1 MTGLPGLS
9 TIQKLRYFLAGVF
22 PALSNSGGAV
32 FARWLQRYPTIA
44 GLSDRARTSAVG
56 VSVRRLASTFV
67 LGSYAPEDVDWA
79 KLPNDAAP
87 VLRVAIVAAA
97 VLCLT
102 VPLTVS
108 WTWPALSAQTIT
120 GEAGPPVAGWSV
132 VLWLVALSLAWSCL
146 LVGTAAANRLVF
158 LPSVA
163 MFLYFSAAMVAALPK
178 SWWSLLAPAQAAL
191 AVVYSGT
198 RLDRLRWGA
207 VRELAV
213 AIVAGALIAAL
224 AMVVIPTAPWYRG
237 RLVGAALALGAPL
250 GIGLTWIA
258 RRLRRRQAMTASAL
272 RSDIVVALMVC
283 AHLLLLTS
291 LAVRGGL
298 TIPAGGIQALSIQ
311 MTAYLWPLYFFVGA
325 GVVFKVLRRTNTVQ
339 SVAQTLLPSPLFVS
353 LTFAVLVAATLVPW
367 VEPILL
373 TPAGPWPTWLS
384 GAASGVYRATSWLWA
399 SQLMR
404 YTMDTMKW
412 VLLAS
417 LIVAVWTLLRRRL
430 TSSTMAGIFFVAA
443 VVGFGVF
450 EYHFQLNGFG
460 RSPRNTALSLLIF
473 SALVLWL
480 VHKTV
485 LKHVFSSS
493 RWWPQTA
500 RVALYAA
507 VLMFVLLPIHA
518 RVALHDGAVSSEIF
532 LYLFMGVI
540 NFGVPYYLYLFASR
554 RFAQLPLSP
563 SAALGLFCLGGLLA
577 VPLIVAD
584 KSVVAGSLSAAWSA
598 ANAQAQGI
606 LAGQLLL
613 QDRGVFP
620 AAWIVTRGVLAIGG
634 VLAIAWVVR
643 QRVRDNALAPAAV
656 AGAVIAVAA
665 GVACFSN
672 RGIELPL
679 LPQRVVYF
687 IAPLGSSSIVDAA
700 LVARQLSF
708 LLPAF
713 LVALLFTGSRSR
725 AVRIAAVAGAIALH
739 VLINLIWPSREA
751 WLRSS
756 GAMFSVAGAALV
768 MLSFLA
774 AALCRRLDQVLLR
787 RSDDSDGPVIERGS
801 LFTWAELRVAGA
813 VLLIVFAAIGSYS
826 AYAQRLA
833 VQRIPGSTVEL
844 RVPAPW
850 SAAEADVGW
859 AVFSRASWTDTR
871 PLLRAELRSYAPDSA
886 RALLRDVALEA
897 AQRLANF
904 EAKGLETL
912 EQYYPGALAIDYR
925 YFQSAGDEN
934 TSASGTIALAP
945 MPNGKALVLT
955 VVHAA
960 SEPERRWDV
969 LRVLQELPR

>member
-32 FARWLQRYPTIA
+32 FARWLQRYPRIA
-44 GLSDRARTSAVG
+44 DLSDRARTSAVG
-56 VSVRRLASTFV
+56 VSVRRLTSTFV
-67 LGSYAPEDVDWA
+67 LGSYAAEDMDWA
-79 KLPNDAAP
+79 KLPNEAAP
-87 VLRVAIVAAA
+87 VLRIAIVAAA

-102 VPLTVS
+102 VPLTVL
-108 WTWPALSAQTIT
+108 WIWPALSAQAIT
-120 GEAGPPVAGWSV
+120 GAAEPPVAGWSV

-146 LVGTAAANRLVF
+146 LLGTAAANRIVF

-163 MFLYFSAAMVAALPK
+163 MFLYFSAVMVAALPK

-198 RLDRLRWGA
+198 RLGRLRWA
-207 VRELAV
+207 ALREV
-213 AIVAGALIAAL
+213 ATAIAAGALIAAL
-224 AMVVIPTAPWYRG
+224 AIVVIPTAPWYRG
-237 RLVGAALALGAPL
+237 RLVSAALSFGAPL
-250 GIGLTWIA
+250 GLGLTWIA
-258 RRLRRRQAMTASAL
+258 RRLRQRQSAPAPAL
-272 RSDIVVALMVC
+272 RSDVVVAVTVC
-283 AHLLLLTS
+283 THLLLLAS

-298 TIPAGGIQALSIQ
+298 TIPAGGIRTLSIQ
-311 MTAYLWPLYFFVGA
+311 MTGYLWPLYLFVGA
-325 GVVFKVLRRTNTVQ
+325 GVVFKVLRRTHTVQ

-367 VEPILL
+367 VEPVLL
-373 TPAGPWPTWLS
+373 TPAGPWPAALS

-404 YTMDTMKW
+404 YTMATMKW

-417 LIVAVWTLLRRRL
+417 LIVAAWMLVRRRL
-430 TSSTMAGIFFVAA
+430 TSSTMAGILFIVA

-460 RSPRNTALSLLIF
+460 RSPRNSALSLLIF

-493 RWWPQTA
+493 RWWPQAA

-507 VLMFVLLPIHA
+507 LLMFVLLPIHA
-518 RVALHDGAVSSEIF
+518 RVAMHDRAVSNEIF
-532 LYLFMGVI
+532 LYLFTGVI
-540 NFGVPYYLYLFASR
+540 NFGVPYYLYLFATR
-554 RFAQLPLSP
+554 RFAQMPLSP
-563 SAALGLFCLGGLLA
+563 SSALGLFCLGGVLA
-577 VPLIVAD
+577 VPLIIAD
-584 KSVVAGSLSAAWSA
+584 KSVLAGSVSAAWSA
-598 ANAQAQGI
+598 AHAQAQGV
-606 LAGQLLL
+606 LAGQPVL
-613 QDRGVFP
+613 QDRGFFP
-620 AAWIVTRGVLAIGG
+620 AAWIVIRGVLAIGG
-634 VLAIAWVVR
+634 VLLVAWVVQ

-656 AGAVIAVAA
+656 ACAVIAVAA

-672 RGIELPL
+672 RGVELPL

-687 IAPLGSSSIVDAA
+687 IAPLGSSSIVDAS

-708 LLPAF
+708 LLPA
-713 LVALLFTGSRSR
+713 LLLALAFTGSRGR
-725 AVRIAAVAGAIALH
+725 TLRIAGVAGAITLH
-739 VLINLIWPSREA
+739 VFINLIWPLREV

-756 GAMFSVAGAALV
+756 GAMFSIAGAALV
-768 MLSFLA
+768 LLFFLA

-787 RSDDSDGPVIERGS
+787 RSDDGAGPVIEPGS
-801 LFTWAELRVAGA
+801 LLTWAELRVAGA
-813 VLLIVFAAIGSYS
+813 VLLIAFAAVGSYK

-833 VQRIPGSTVEL
+833 VRRIPGTAFEL

-850 SAAEADVGW
+850 SAAEEDAGV
-859 AVFSRASWTDTR
+859 AVFSRPSWTDTR
-871 PLLRAELRSYAPDSA
+871 PSLRAELRSHTPDST
-886 RALLRDVALEA
+886 RELLRDVALEA
-897 AQRLANF
+897 AQHLANF

-912 EQYYPGALAIDYR
+912 ERYYPGALALDYR
-925 YFQSAGDEN
+925 YLQRAGDESM
-934 TSASGTIALAP
+934 SALGTIALAP
-945 MPNGKALVLT
+945 MPNGRALILT
-955 VVHAA
+955 VVHAP

-969 LRVLQELPR
+969 LRVLQKLPR